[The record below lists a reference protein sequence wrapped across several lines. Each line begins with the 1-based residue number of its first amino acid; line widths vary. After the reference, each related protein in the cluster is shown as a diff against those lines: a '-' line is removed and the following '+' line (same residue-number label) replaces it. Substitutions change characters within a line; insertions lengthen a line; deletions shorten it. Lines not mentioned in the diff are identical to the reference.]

1 MIVHYLAQR
10 RHLFGHSF
18 ETLTVDCITDVCDVP
33 SACWGRVVAPGGAA
47 HEPQSRSSSFEGLG
61 LIRMNQKII

>member
-1 MIVHYLAQR
+1 MIVYYLTQP

-33 SACWGRVVAPGGAA
+33 SACWGCVAAPGGAA
-47 HEPQSRSSSFEGLG
+47 REPHSRSSSFEGLS
-61 LIRMNQKII
+61 LIQMNQKII